1 MSLAHDIAYAAAALV
16 TAPVWGY
23 RLWRTGKYRTDWPAR
38 FGRCAVQPD
47 ARPTVLIHGVSVGEV
62 NAARELVKRLVD
74 RYGKSLRIVICTTTD
89 TGWARARALFEP
101 DHTVVRYPFD
111 FGFAVRRFLD
121 TVRPDVV
128 VLIELELWPNFIS
141 QCKRRGIGLAVVNGR
156 LSERS
161 FAGYQRF
168 RGLIGSMFGALDIA
182 AVQSRAY
189 ADRFAAMGTPADR
202 IEVTGTMKWDT
213 ARLVDQV
220 EGADELADE
229 MGIDRNRRLIV
240 CGSTGPGEEKM
251 LVDALGNLTDQAGQ
265 PVQLLIVPRK
275 PERFDEAAA
284 AMGDCVRRSDQSALP
299 AKPANLFL
307 LDTMGELAKAY
318 ALADVV
324 VVGRSFCKL
333 YGSDMMEPIALGKP
347 TIVGPNTADFA
358 DQVQALLDGDG
369 IIQLDGIDQLR
380 ATVEQLLATPRG
392 RELAEN
398 GRSVIL
404 WQQGATDRHVALI
417 EQLLSQAGK
426 LPAAPDDG

>member
-23 RLWRTGKYRTDWPAR
+23 RLWRTGKHRTDWPAR
-38 FGRCAVQPD
+38 FGRCPLQPD
-47 ARPTVLIHGVSVGEV
+47 SRPTVLIHGVSVGEV
-62 NAARELVKRLVD
+62 NAARELVRRLVE
-74 RYGKSLRIVICTTTD
+74 RYGRRLRIVISTTTD

-101 DHTVVRYPFD
+101 DHAVVRYPFD

-121 TVRPDVV
+121 AVAPDVA

-141 QCKRRGIGLAVVNGR
+141 QCKRRGIALAVVNGR

-161 FAGYQRF
+161 FAGYRRF
-168 RGLIGSMFGALDIA
+168 GRLIGSMFGALDVA

-213 ARLVDQV
+213 AQLVDHV
-220 EGADELADE
+220 EGADALAWE
-229 MGIDRNRRLIV
+229 MGIDRTRPLVV

-251 LVDALGNLTDQAGQ
+251 LVEALSGLTDDTGRT
-265 PVQLLIVPRK
+265 VQLLIVPRK
-275 PERFDEAAA
+275 PERFDEAAQ
-284 AMGDCVRRSDQSALP
+284 AMGDCVRRTRPSRP
-299 AKPANLFL
+299 AGEPANLFL

-358 DQVQALLDGDG
+358 DQMQALLAGDG
-369 IIQLDGIDQLR
+369 IIQLPGIEALR
-380 ATVEQLLATPRG
+380 PTVEQLLTTARG
-392 RELAEN
+392 RQLAEN

-404 WQQGATDRHVALI
+404 SQQGATDRHVALI
-417 EQLLSQAGK
+417 ERLLSRAGTM
-426 LPAAPDDG
+426 PAASDD